1 MKGGPKGGIRD
12 GPKDGMRGGPKVEG
26 SAEEKM

>member
-1 MKGGPKGGIRD
+1 MKGGPKDGIGD
-12 GPKDGMRGGPKVEG
+12 GPKYGMRGGPKVEG